1 MKEYKVVGWVSYD
14 SNYPTVETNAEN
26 LRSILFAVRKEI
38 IDNKYYFSGA
48 EHQNADTGVPV
59 FDDGTCFRASMRCW
73 GQIMASIYTGPDGKQ
88 LSYMDFYMFMDE
100 ESVLPEY
107 KEVEVLPNQEA
118 DNFSG
123 IVVPEDQEVVYGS
136 ISAGM
141 PFITTDKA
149 VQDLYD
155 YYMERLKEEQE

>member
-73 GQIMASIYTGPDGKQ
+73 GQIMASIYTDQDGKQ